1 MTAFKYVTGVVIM
14 FLAACSSNPLT
25 FPPPPVVPGIP
36 GQHWSLCLRLADR
49 AVGEIVL
56 SDPNLAAAVT
66 EQELACIR
74 MRAAAE
80 CGYVFERLASDESN
94 SGMVLPGQ
102 WCPADFKESM
112 ERYIDSRCGDTPN
125 EFVDSVMDEITSAM
139 ARRIRG
145 ALPSPGK
152 GN

>member
-1 MTAFKYVTGVVIM
+1 MNTNKCRYWSGLVV
-14 FLAACSSNPLT
+14 FLVGCSSNPLT

-36 GQHWSLCLRLADR
+36 GQHWSLCLKLADR
-49 AVGEIVL
+49 AVDEIVL

-66 EQELACIR
+66 KQELACIQ
-74 MRAAAE
+74 MRSAAE
-80 CGYVFERLASDESN
+80 CGYVFERLASDEAN
-94 SGMVLPGQ
+94 TLPGQ

-112 ERYIDSRCGDTPN
+112 ERYIDSRCSDTPN
-125 EFVDSVMDEITSAM
+125 EFVDSVMEEITSAM

-145 ALPSPGK
+145 ALPGK